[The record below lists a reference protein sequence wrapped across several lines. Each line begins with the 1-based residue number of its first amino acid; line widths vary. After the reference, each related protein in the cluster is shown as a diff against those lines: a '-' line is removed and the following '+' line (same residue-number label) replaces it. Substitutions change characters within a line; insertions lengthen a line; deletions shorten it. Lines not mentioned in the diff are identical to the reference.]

1 MKTDTKTATVRARI
15 EPGLKLNA
23 ETILNHLGLKPTEA
37 ITMFYKQIEL
47 NHGLPFQVKMPNAET
62 IQAFKELEADRGKNQ
77 LKTYGSVEDMFKD
90 LEN

>member
-1 MKTDTKTATVRARI
+1 
-15 EPGLKLNA
+15 
-23 ETILNHLGLKPTEA
+23 
-37 ITMFYKQIEL
+37 
-47 NHGLPFQVKMPNAET
+47 LPFQVKMPNAET